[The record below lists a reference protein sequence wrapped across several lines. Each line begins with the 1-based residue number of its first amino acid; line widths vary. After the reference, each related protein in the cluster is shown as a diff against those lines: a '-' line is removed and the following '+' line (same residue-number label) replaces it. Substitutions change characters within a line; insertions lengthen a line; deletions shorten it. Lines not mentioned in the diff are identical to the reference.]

1 MDNGTPFLLE
11 KELVSYVLQLMLRL
25 CLCKQADICVSFYL
39 HVSLRKST
47 SEIELYLLGIFHLLE
62 LYLCKQRE
70 RHLYECLV
78 IPVLVGEK
86 TPIRTRIIG
95 IFHFH

>member
-47 SEIELYLLGIFHLLE
+47 SETEVKLFVFFTFFINVFMETLIKSIIF
-62 LYLCKQRE
+62 C
-70 RHLYECLV
+70 
-78 IPVLVGEK
+78 
-86 TPIRTRIIG
+86 
-95 IFHFH
+95 